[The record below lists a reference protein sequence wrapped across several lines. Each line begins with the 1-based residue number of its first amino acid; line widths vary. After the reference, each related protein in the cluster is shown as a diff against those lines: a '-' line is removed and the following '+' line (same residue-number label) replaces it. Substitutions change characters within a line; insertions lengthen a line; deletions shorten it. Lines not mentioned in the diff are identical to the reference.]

1 MILVTSVIGTF
12 RTRRDV
18 RIESAM
24 NSNADA
30 YQALPFK
37 QIFFVLVEGWSLVA
51 GSLVQSYGG

>member
-1 MILVTSVIGTF
+1 
-12 RTRRDV
+12 
-18 RIESAM
+18 M